1 MSGVARAM
9 QRQMQLQREEGRLQ
23 GHQEGL
29 AIGEE
34 KATAEIVEFMRKAI
48 PANQKEALQAVDDIE
63 AGEHKKGDDVKPS
76 PKEEEPVEVAEPI
89 AAKEP
94 ESDK

>member
-48 PANQKEALQAVDDIE
+48 PASEKEAVQAVDDIE
-63 AGEHKKGDDVKPS
+63 AGEHKKGEVKPS

-89 AAKEP
+89 AAIEP
-94 ESDK
+94 ETK